1 VITIY
6 HLSTSR
12 SERIIWLMEELEL
25 PYEVERLDRQS
36 NLAAPEQLKEVHPL
50 GRAPIIR
57 DGDVTLAESGAI
69 VDYITRRLGSGRMA
83 VGPEARN
90 FADYLFWLHFAEGS
104 FASQLLREWYLDLL
118 MPEGDNNP
126 IVSRVHAESR
136 LQLNFVEDHL
146 GRVPYFAGFDFT
158 AADIMMAFPFT
169 TMQSFNQL
177 DLSDR
182 PNIQAYVKRI
192 TNRPAYKTAMA
203 AAGPDHQSR

>member
-1 VITIY
+1 MITIY

-12 SERIIWLMEELEL
+12 SERVIWLMEELEL
-25 PYEVERLDRQS
+25 PYRVERLDRQP
-36 NLAAPEQLKEVHPL
+36 NLQAPDHLKSVHPL

-69 VDYITRRLGSGRMA
+69 VDYITRRSGGRMA
-83 VGPEARN
+83 VGPEAPN

-118 MPEGDNNP
+118 MPDADNNP
-126 IVSRVHAESR
+126 IVSRVHADSQA
-136 LQLNFVEDHL
+136 QLDFVEARL
-146 GRVPYFAGFDFT
+146 GVVPYFAGFDFT

-169 TMQSFNQL
+169 TMQRFKQL

-182 PNIQAYVKRI
+182 PNIRAYVNRI
-192 TNRPAYKTAMA
+192 SNRPAYRTAMA
-203 AAGPDHQSR
+203 AAEPEQPAR